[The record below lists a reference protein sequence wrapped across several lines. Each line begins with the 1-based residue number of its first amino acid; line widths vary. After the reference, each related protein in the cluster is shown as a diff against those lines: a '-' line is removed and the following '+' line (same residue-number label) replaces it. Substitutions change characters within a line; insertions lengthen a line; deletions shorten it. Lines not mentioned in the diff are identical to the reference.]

1 MLCWFYVVHHSCW
14 YKYVPWAWVYA
25 FLIRDHSENK
35 CEGTG
40 CSCLSWSLDITYSAS
55 LGQDGVLASSWL
67 LYCFHIYLSL
77 SVCVCMH
84 LCFCFFPLI
93 PMILLKLQ
101 KNVRDSASNNSPGCF
116 DGWISQTSNV
126 LDIPVSLFVLQSG
139 CCVWMPDAVCWG
151 LTAWMWLL

>member
-1 MLCWFYVVHHSCW
+1 MLFIIHVGINMFPGHEFMLFWFGATQKIHVRGQVVAASAGVWISRICFFG
-14 YKYVPWAWVYA
+14 A
-25 FLIRDHSENK
+25 
-35 CEGTG
+35 G
-40 CSCLSWSLDITYSAS
+40 CSPGFLLAAILFPYIPLS
-55 LGQDGVLASSWL
+55 
-67 LYCFHIYLSL
+67 IYI
-77 SVCVCMH
+77 CVCMH

-93 PMILLKLQ
+93 PMIFLKLQ
-101 KNVRDSASNNSPGCF
+101 KNVRDCASNNSPGCF